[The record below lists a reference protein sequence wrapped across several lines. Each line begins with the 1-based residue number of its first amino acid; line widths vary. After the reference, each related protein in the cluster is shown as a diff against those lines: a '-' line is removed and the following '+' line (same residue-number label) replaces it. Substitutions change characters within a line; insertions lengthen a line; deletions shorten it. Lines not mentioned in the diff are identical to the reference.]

1 MPYGKFYS
9 DAYQNL
15 SSILQMSIFTQNAR
29 FQKVLSLI
37 TNLVL
42 VDEGRED
49 PNIT

>member
-9 DAYQNL
+9 DAYHL